1 MSQDLIDEKSRKIP
15 RSPGVYL
22 FKDREQK
29 VLYVGKAKNL
39 RARVRQYVLGQD
51 QRQHVELMLRRAVDV
66 EVVVAASEKEA
77 LLLENTL
84 IKRHRPRYNIQLRDD
99 KNFLHIALNSN
110 HAWPRFTL
118 VRRMEKKRGV
128 RYFGPYASAPQARKT
143 LDFVERKFAL
153 RTCTDRTLA
162 SRKRPCLLHQ
172 IHRCVGPCVEGL
184 TSSEEYQDLLKE
196 AVWFLEGRHQQL
208 LGSLEAKM
216 TQSAQSEDFE
226 RAASQRD
233 LIQSIQASL
242 ERQQV
247 IDPALA
253 DRDIWGLFRDSDA
266 GELVV
271 LQVRRGVMIEPVGF
285 SFKHSLESNE
295 DLLTSSLLQFYSQ
308 RQAPREVL
316 LPIPVEEAAALE
328 ELLREQSERAVSLS
342 SPQRGRKRRLVD
354 LANQNAQTRFR
365 QAENIETRREEAL
378 ALLAEHCGL
387 SSPPRRIECYD
398 NSNFQGSSP
407 VASQVL
413 FVDGKPEKSGYRR
426 YHIRSVEGPDDFASM
441 AEVLGRRIRRAW
453 EKDDFPDLIVVDG
466 GKGQLSAAQ
475 AVLRELGAEQQ
486 PIIGLVKARTEK
498 RRGERSAFDKIVLP
512 GQSEPL
518 RLADSDPALNL
529 LRHLRD
535 ESHRFAITFHRK
547 TRQKRSIAS
556 EMDQIEG
563 VGPTRKR
570 RLLRHFGS
578 LKRIRQASVEDLQS
592 VEGISEALAM
602 RIAEALGRKS
612 ES

>member
-1 MSQDLIDEKSRKIP
+1 MSQDLIDEKSQKLP

-22 FKDREQK
+22 FKDSQEK

-39 RARVRQYVLGQD
+39 KARVRQYVLGQD
-51 QRQHVELMLRRAVDV
+51 QRQHVGLMLRRAVDI

-99 KNFLHIALNSN
+99 KNFLHLALNTQ
-110 HAWPRFTL
+110 HQWPRFSL
-118 VRRMEKKRGV
+118 VRRMEKKRGI
-128 RYFGPYASAPQARKT
+128 RYFGPYASATQARKT

-184 TSSEEYQDLLKE
+184 TTPEEYRELLQE
-196 AVWFLEGRHQQL
+196 AVWFLEGRHQELVAALQTKMAQAA
-208 LGSLEAKM
+208 EA
-216 TQSAQSEDFE
+216 EDYE
-226 RAASQRD
+226 RAAAHRD
-233 LIQSIQASL
+233 LIQSIEASL

-247 IDPALA
+247 IDPSLA
-253 DRDIWGLFRDSDA
+253 DRDIWGIFRDSDA

-271 LQVRRGVMIEPVGF
+271 LQVRRGIMVEPL
-285 SFKHSLESNE
+285 SFAFKNSLESDG

-316 LPIPVEEAAALE
+316 LPMSIEEQASLQ
-328 ELLREQSERAVSLS
+328 ELLREQTGRAVDLS
-342 SPQRGRKRRLVD
+342 TPQRGRKRRLVD

-365 QAENIETRREEAL
+365 QAEDVVTRREAAL
-378 ALLAEHCGL
+378 SLLAEHCGL
-387 SSPPRRIECYD
+387 ASPPRRIECFD
-398 NSNFQGSSP
+398 NSNFQGASP

-453 EKDDFPDLIVVDG
+453 EQDDFPDLIVVDG

-475 AVLRELGAEQQ
+475 AVLREHGAEQQ

-498 RRGERSAFDKIVLP
+498 KRGEPSAFDKIVLP
-512 GQSEPL
+512 GEREPL
-518 RLADSDPALNL
+518 RLRDSDPALNL

-535 ESHRFAITFHRK
+535 ESHRFAIAFHRK

-556 EMDQIEG
+556 ELDGIPG
-563 VGPTRKR
+563 VGATRKK

-578 LKRIRQASVEDLQS
+578 LKRVRQASVEELRA
-592 VEGISEALAM
+592 VEGISEALALAI
-602 RIAEALGRKS
+602 REALSKS
-612 ES
+612 SSA